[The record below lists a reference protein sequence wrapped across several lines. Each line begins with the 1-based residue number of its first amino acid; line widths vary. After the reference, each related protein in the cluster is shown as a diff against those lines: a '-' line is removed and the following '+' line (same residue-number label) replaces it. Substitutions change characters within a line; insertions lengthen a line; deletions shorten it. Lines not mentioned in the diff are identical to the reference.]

1 MAMAQLPQDLIEE
14 ILSWLPV
21 KSLMRFRCV
30 SRTWNSL
37 IFQAHFVK
45 LNLQR
50 SSRNTHVLLRC
61 QINTVFEDMRDL
73 PGIAPCS
80 ICSLLENPSSTV
92 DNGCHQLD
100 NRYLFIGSYNGLVWL
115 INLVA
120 RGEFSEYRVW
130 FCNLATRIMSEDSPH
145 LCLRSCNYKLWWYQ
159 VKCGFGYDDRSD
171 TYKVV
176 LVLSNI
182 KSQNW
187 ELRVHRLGDTHWR
200 KVLTCP
206 AFPILG
212 EKCGQPVSGTVNWF
226 AIRKLGFDYEW
237 ETVTVDQLVIFSYD
251 LNKETFKYLL
261 MPNGLSQVPRGPEL
275 GVLKGCL
282 CLSHVHQRTH
292 FVVWLMREFG
302 VENSWTQLL
311 NVTLE
316 LLQAPLPCVILKPLC
331 ISENGDVLLL
341 ANYISSKFI
350 LYNKKDNRIVY
361 TQDFNNQVPM
371 SSHDYIQ
378 SLVLPYGN

>member
-1 MAMAQLPQDLIEE
+1 
-14 ILSWLPV
+14 
-21 KSLMRFRCV
+21 
-30 SRTWNSL
+30 
-37 IFQAHFVK
+37 
-45 LNLQR
+45 
-50 SSRNTHVLLRC
+50 
-61 QINTVFEDMRDL
+61 MRDL

-100 NRYLFIGSYNGLVWL
+100 NRYLFIGSCNGLVCL

-159 VKCGFGYDDRSD
+159 VKCGFAYDDRSD

-187 ELRVHRLGDTHWR
+187 EVRVHRLGDTHWR

-261 MPNGLSQVPRGPEL
+261 MPNGLSQVPCGPEL

-282 CLSHVHQRTH
+282 CLSHVHRRTH

-331 ISENGDVLLL
+331 ISEKDCVDILGCSLLCWMVLLAI
-341 ANYISSKFI
+341 ANC
-350 LYNKKDNRIVY
+350 VY
-361 TQDFNNQVPM
+361 A
-371 SSHDYIQ
+371 
-378 SLVLPYGN
+378 LVLAALSFPGSYFVLISFKSS

>member
-100 NRYLFIGSYNGLVWL
+100 NRYLFIGSCNGLVCL
-115 INLVA
+115 INMVA

-145 LCLRSCNYKLWWYQ
+145 LCLRTCNYKLWWYQ

-182 KSQNW
+182 KSQNR
-187 ELRVHRLGDTHWR
+187 EVRVHRL
-200 KVLTCP
+200 
-206 AFPILG
+206 
-212 EKCGQPVSGTVNWF
+212 
-226 AIRKLGFDYEW
+226 
-237 ETVTVDQLVIFSYD
+237 D
-251 LNKETFKYLL
+251 LNKKTFKYLL

-282 CLSHVHQRTH
+282 CLSHVHRRTH

-316 LLQAPLPCVILKPLC
+316 LLQAHLPCVILKPLC

>member
-1 MAMAQLPQDLIEE
+1 MAQLPQDLIEE

-100 NRYLFIGSYNGLVWL
+100 NRYLFIGSCNGLVCL

-130 FCNLATRIMSEDSPH
+130 FCNLATRIMSEDLQLALLVAS
-145 LCLRSCNYKLWWYQ
+145 LEEKKRNDILRKEWNKWLKH
-159 VKCGFGYDDRSD
+159 VKNGR
-171 TYKVV
+171 KE
-176 LVLSNI
+176 
-182 KSQNW
+182 NW
-187 ELRVHRLGDTHWR
+187 
-200 KVLTCP
+200 K
-206 AFPILG
+206 
-212 EKCGQPVSGTVNWF
+212 
-226 AIRKLGFDYEW
+226 
-237 ETVTVDQLVIFSYD
+237 
-251 LNKETFKYLL
+251 
-261 MPNGLSQVPRGPEL
+261 
-275 GVLKGCL
+275 
-282 CLSHVHQRTH
+282 
-292 FVVWLMREFG
+292 
-302 VENSWTQLL
+302 
-311 NVTLE
+311 
-316 LLQAPLPCVILKPLC
+316 
-331 ISENGDVLLL
+331 
-341 ANYISSKFI
+341 
-350 LYNKKDNRIVY
+350 
-361 TQDFNNQVPM
+361 
-371 SSHDYIQ
+371 
-378 SLVLPYGN
+378 